1 MAAKPR
7 IKKVRE
13 KQPASSIKT
22 PKTEARV
29 NKATQQS
36 SEAKTKWNKLEAAKR
51 QVPKAKKRQALIKAN
66 QVNIGISKTMFYLKL
81 NWRIRIVN

>member
-1 MAAKPR
+1 MESLKCRISKSVKRPKHSSMAAKPR

-29 NKATQQS
+29 NKATQQI
-36 SEAKTKWNKLEAAKR
+36 SEAKTK
-51 QVPKAKKRQALIKAN
+51 
-66 QVNIGISKTMFYLKL
+66 
-81 NWRIRIVN
+81 